1 MAGKELFVF
10 EYTMPS
16 LDWYEIIK
24 VEIDPEKFYYFGL
37 ELRAGNDWWLIGM
50 NPPDSNS
57 AFDKWSEKCLGRLTR
72 RDAARFAV
80 WAGRKLIRIGAI
92 SGALDLV
99 KETETL
105 IVAVKEVGRRL
116 N

>member
-1 MAGKELFVF
+1 
-10 EYTMPS
+10 
-16 LDWYEIIK
+16 
-24 VEIDPEKFYYFGL
+24 
-37 ELRAGNDWWLIGM
+37 M

-105 IVAVKEVGRRL
+105 IVAVKEVGRWM

>member
-1 MAGKELFVF
+1 MGEKEPFVF

-24 VEIDPEKFYYFGL
+24 VEIDPEKFYY
-37 ELRAGNDWWLIGM
+37 DWWLIGM
-50 NPPDSNS
+50 NPPDTNS
-57 AFDKWSEKCLGRLTR
+57 AFEKWTEKFLGRLTR

-99 KETETL
+99 KETEML
-105 IVAVKEVGRRL
+105 ITAVKEVG
-116 N
+116 

>member
-1 MAGKELFVF
+1 MMEGKESFVF

-24 VEIDPEKFYYFGL
+24 VEINPEKFYYFGL
-37 ELRAGNDWWLIGM
+37 ELRFGNEWWLIGM

-57 AFDKWSEKCLGRLTR
+57 SFDKLSEICLGRLTR

-80 WAGRKLIRIGAI
+80 WAGRKLIRIRAK
-92 SGALDLV
+92 SRALDLV
-99 KETETL
+99 KEIEML
-105 IVAVKEVGRRL
+105 IAAIKEVE
-116 N
+116 

>member
-1 MAGKELFVF
+1 MEGKKSFVF

-24 VEIDPEKFYYFGL
+24 VEINPEKFYCFGL
-37 ELRAGNDWWLIGM
+37 ELRFGNDWWLIGM

-57 AFDKWSEKCLGRLTR
+57 SFAKWSEICLGRLTR

-92 SGALDLV
+92 SRALDLV
-99 KETETL
+99 KEIEMLTAA
-105 IVAVKEVGRRL
+105 IKEVQDE
-116 N
+116 

>member
-1 MAGKELFVF
+1 MGEKEPFMF

-24 VEIDPEKFYYFGL
+24 VEIDREEFCYFGL
-37 ELRAGNDWWLIGM
+37 ELRFGNDWWLIGM
-50 NPPDSNS
+50 NPPDPNS
-57 AFDKWSEKCLGRLTR
+57 AFDKWSEKFLGRLTR

-92 SGALDLV
+92 SGALDLMN
-99 KETETL
+99 ETGKL
-105 IVAVKEVGRRL
+105 MIAVKEVK
-116 N
+116 